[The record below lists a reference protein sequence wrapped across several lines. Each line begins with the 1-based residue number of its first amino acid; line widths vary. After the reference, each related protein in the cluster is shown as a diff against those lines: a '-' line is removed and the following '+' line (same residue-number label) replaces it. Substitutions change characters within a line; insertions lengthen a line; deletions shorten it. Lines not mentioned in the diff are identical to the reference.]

1 MAANKYRGEVAFPAQ
16 YYGEGVT
23 LRFRTADCV
32 ALETEFGQEYQQAV
46 LASLEGSRRFTV
58 LVACLK
64 HGLKRAD
71 GTAFPLMPKDCEDL
85 PFAHDDVAPLIV
97 DALCYAWYGKSG
109 EDAKRY
115 LEELRREVEKRM
127 NDLGRLETLD
137 DDEDDKARPTSSDS
151 STPPPAQDSLT
162 TLSGD

>member
-16 YYGEGVT
+16 YYGEGIT

-32 ALETEFGQEYQQAV
+32 ALETEYGQEYQQIV
-46 LASLEGSRRFTV
+46 LASLEGGRRFTV
-58 LVACLK
+58 LVSCLK
-64 HGLKRAD
+64 YGLKQVD

-97 DALCYAWYGKSG
+97 DALCYAWYGKTG
-109 EDAKRY
+109 TEAKLY
-115 LEELRREVEKRM
+115 LDELRREVEKRM
-127 NDLGRLETLD
+127 NDLSNLETLD
-137 DDEDDKARPTSSDS
+137 DEDDQARPTLSDS
-151 STPPPAQDSLT
+151 STPPLVQNSLQ